1 MNSTIVGTLIV
12 AGFALLGTIISA
24 KYVSNVE
31 VVKLQMRMKT
41 LEDKVMTHNNLIE
54 RTYTLEKKVDLLE
67 HYVEHK

>member
-1 MNSTIVGTLIV
+1 MDSTIIGTLIV
-12 AGFALLGTIISA
+12 AGFALIGTIISA

-54 RTYTLEKKVDLLE
+54 RTYALEKKVDLLE
-67 HYVEHK
+67 QYIEHK

>member
-1 MNSTIVGTLIV
+1 MESTIIGTLIV
-12 AGFALLGTIISA
+12 AGFALIGTIISA

-54 RTYTLEKKVDLLE
+54 RTYALEKKVDLLE
-67 HYVEHK
+67 QYVEHK

>member
-1 MNSTIVGTLIV
+1 MDSTIIGTLIV

-41 LEDKVMTHNNLIE
+41 LEDKVMAHNNLID
-54 RTYTLEKKVDLLE
+54 RTYTLEKKVNLLE
-67 HYVEHK
+67 HCVENK

>member
-24 KYVSNVE
+24 KYISNVE

-54 RTYTLEKKVDLLE
+54 RTYTLEKKVNLLE
-67 HYVEHK
+67 HCVDTK

>member
-1 MNSTIVGTLIV
+1 M
-12 AGFALLGTIISA
+12 LGTIISA

-54 RTYTLEKKVDLLE
+54 RTYTLEKKVNLLE